1 MMQLKDLVKPLDQQT
16 DEELLERL
24 RTVRHNR
31 EVARPVAR
39 RKAAKAEKK
48 ASTTRL
54 SSAEKMLAG
63 LSMEEQAELLKQ
75 LETTNGDAR

>member
-1 MMQLKDLVKPLDQQT
+1 MQLKDLVKPLDQQT

-39 RKAAKAEKK
+39 KKAAKAEKK
-48 ASTTRL
+48 ASISRVGT
-54 SSAEKMLAG
+54 AEKLLAG
-63 LSMEEQAELLKQ
+63 LSEEEQLELLKQ
-75 LETTNGDAR
+75 LTTGA